1 LGRFNRLSALA
12 QASLVLCE
20 PNGVLAFK
28 SQVVAIETTLA
39 KLGHLSTGYISPFK
53 NKRHAMNTSL
63 NCRPPG
69 ILAAI
74 SVVLASI
81 AMPVVADDLM
91 FKLSGDM
98 EVPSVNTAATGEG
111 AITIKPDMSVTG
123 KVMTR
128 GLDGTMAHIHLGK
141 AGTNGP
147 VVITLSKSGNNGW
160 IVPEGSKPARPNTR
174 LTKPASCTSMSI
186 APITNPERSVGS
198 CYRPRRRHRATETS
212 YVQY

>member
-1 LGRFNRLSALA
+1 
-12 QASLVLCE
+12 
-20 PNGVLAFK
+20 
-28 SQVVAIETTLA
+28 
-39 KLGHLSTGYISPFK
+39 
-53 NKRHAMNTSL
+53 MNTSL

-123 KVMTR
+123 KVMT
-128 GLDGTMAHIHLGK
+128 
-141 AGTNGP
+141 
-147 VVITLSKSGNNGW
+147 
-160 IVPEGSKPARPNTR
+160 
-174 LTKPASCTSMSI
+174 
-186 APITNPERSVGS
+186 
-198 CYRPRRRHRATETS
+198 
-212 YVQY
+212 